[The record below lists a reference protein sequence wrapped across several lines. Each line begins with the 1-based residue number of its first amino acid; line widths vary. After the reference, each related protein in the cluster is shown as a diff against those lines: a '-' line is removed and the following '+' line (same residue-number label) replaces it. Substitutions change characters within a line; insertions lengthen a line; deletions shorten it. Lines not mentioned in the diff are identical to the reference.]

1 MNDLLRKESIMIV
14 DDEPEN
20 LNVLAGMLAEGSW
33 NVYAFPRGDLAL
45 KAASEDPPDL
55 VLMDIRMPGMD
66 GYETCRLFKQD
77 ERLKDIPVIFL
88 SALSE
93 PQDKIEAFR
102 AGGADYVTKPFYA
115 EEVLARVRAQLEVYR
130 YRLHLEELVRQRTEQ
145 LQEAHRRL
153 EIWDGA
159 KNNWLN
165 ALSHEMRTPLT
176 GIIGTAEVLLSEIEP
191 DSELAE
197 LRCCYELSVQRINKL
212 IDDAMLLTQIDVA
225 ARDFTIGSV
234 GMQELL
240 QDAVLQVQ
248 RDFPDI
254 RFSVEPES
262 QTLRIEAEAKLLHK
276 ALEDLLFAAQC
287 CVLDGESIHIQTA
300 AGNGVLVV
308 SMITDGQPL
317 PQQALNSFFDVGGQ
331 RTVLKGSGDLGLGP
345 ALACRIIQLFNGN
358 VSVSNGRGKGI
369 VIEITLPLSL

>member
-1 MNDLLRKESIMIV
+1 MDKFLNESIMLV

-20 LNVLAGMLAEGSW
+20 LNVLTGMLDEGPW

-45 KAASEDPPDL
+45 KAARENPPDL

-77 ERLKDIPVIFL
+77 ERLRDIPVIFL

-93 PQDKIEAFR
+93 PQDKIEAFK
-102 AGGADYVTKPFYA
+102 AGGADYVTKPFYT
-115 EEVLARVRAQLEVYR
+115 EEVLARVQAHLEVHR

-153 EIWDGA
+153 EIWDSA

-191 DSELAE
+191 DSEFAE
-197 LRCCYELSVQRINKL
+197 LRRGYELSVRRMNKL

-225 ARDFTIGSV
+225 AREFTIGPV
-234 GMQELL
+234 GTQELL
-240 QDAVLQVQ
+240 QDAVWQVQ

-254 RFSVEPES
+254 RFSVEPEAPL
-262 QTLRIEAEAKLLHK
+262 QKVEAEAKLLHK

-287 CVLDGESIHIQTA
+287 CVLDGESIRIQTA

-308 SMITDGQPL
+308 TMITDGQSL
-317 PQQALNSFFDVGGQ
+317 PQQALDSFFDVGGQ

-345 ALACRIIQLFNGN
+345 ALACRIIQLFNGD
-358 VSVSNGRGKGI
+358 VSVNNGTGKGI
-369 VIEITLPLSL
+369 VIKITLPLSL

>member
-1 MNDLLRKESIMIV
+1 MDKFLNESIMLV

-20 LNVLAGMLAEGSW
+20 LNVLTGMLDEGPW

-45 KAASEDPPDL
+45 KAARENPPDL

-77 ERLKDIPVIFL
+77 ERLRDIPVIFL

-93 PQDKIEAFR
+93 PQDKIEAFK
-102 AGGADYVTKPFYA
+102 AGGADYVTKPFYT
-115 EEVLARVRAQLEVYR
+115 EEVLARVQAHLEVHR

-153 EIWDGA
+153 EIWDSA

-176 GIIGTAEVLLSEIEP
+176 GIIGTAEVLLSETEP
-191 DSELAE
+191 GSELAE
-197 LRCCYELSVQRINKL
+197 LRCGYELSVRRINKL

-225 ARDFTIGSV
+225 ARDFTTGPV

-240 QDAVLQVQ
+240 QDAVRQVQ

-254 RFSVEPES
+254 RFSVERES
-262 QTLRIEAEAKLLHK
+262 QNPSVEAEARLLHK

-287 CVLDGESIHIQTA
+287 CVRDGESIRIQTA
-300 AGNGVLVV
+300 EGNGVLVLT
-308 SMITDGQPL
+308 MITDGQSL
-317 PQQALNSFFDVGGQ
+317 PQQALDSFFDVGGQ

-358 VSVSNGRGKGI
+358 VSVSNGSGKGI
-369 VIEITLPLSL
+369 VIQMTLPMLP